1 MLKDVIEIKKYIYRL
16 KNKKEKNI
24 IILNNV
30 LWEGVY

>member
-30 LWEGVY
+30 L

>member
-24 IILNNV
+24 ILLNNV
-30 LWEGVY
+30 LWGGVY